1 MRFWLGVL
9 ASLLVVSPSTVVVT
23 EYETIVQEIEIEIQP
38 EWVDTPIADSL
49 VKDWDEIDRQSNCL
63 FEYLRQHLG
72 YEITLE
78 AVLYAGAWLDIL
90 GGPCEVIGGEDGGRG
105 LE

>member
-1 MRFWLGVL
+1 MKFWVGVL
-9 ASLLVVSPSTVVVT
+9 ATLLVVSPIPVVIT
-23 EYETIVQEIEIEIQP
+23 EYETIIKIVEVKP
-38 EWVDTPIADSL
+38 EWKETPVIDSL
-49 VKDWDEIDRQSNCL
+49 MDEGWEEESQRQSDCL
-63 FEYLRQHLG
+63 FEYLRQQLG

-90 GGPCEVIGGEDGGRG
+90 GGPCEVIGGEDGSRG